1 VPVEVRIGIS
11 RDQRNTATG
20 LSTRTPGNPRA
31 VLVPRGRS
39 VRLLAVGALT
49 LVGAVSASACADP
62 RTAVVQAVTR
72 SFATELASG
81 DFASACALLT
91 PATRER
97 VERAGSCPAVLAQH
111 PPVETGA
118 ELTSQVWGDRAQ
130 VRTETDTLFLVETS
144 AGWKVAAAGCQPR
157 GEAPYDCQLEG
168 P

>member
-1 VPVEVRIGIS
+1 
-11 RDQRNTATG
+11 
-20 LSTRTPGNPRA
+20 
-31 VLVPRGRS
+31 
-39 VRLLAVGALT
+39 VRLLAACALSLLGAL
-49 LVGAVSASACADP
+49 SASACADP
-62 RTAVVQAVTR
+62 RIPVVQAVTK
-72 SFATELASG
+72 SFAADLASG
-81 DFASACALLT
+81 DFASACALLA

-97 VERAGSCPAVLAQH
+97 VERGGSCPAVLAQH

-130 VRTETDTLFLVETS
+130 VHTGTDTLFLVETS